1 MTLSLDYKTQT
12 PNCHLKDPAVPFLEP
27 QDLLELGAKLDANT
41 NRARKYLLLREDE
54 GHYCVRKS
62 KNHSCRSIV
71 PSKRYT
77 NP

>member
-12 PNCHLKDPAVPFLEP
+12 PDCHLRDPDVTFLEP

-41 NRARKYLLLREDE
+41 NRIRKYLLLREDE
-54 GHYCVRKS
+54 GHCVRKS
-62 KNHSCRSIV
+62 KSHSCRSIV

-77 NP
+77 SP

>member
-12 PNCHLKDPAVPFLEP
+12 PDCHLREPTVTFLEP

-54 GHYCVRKS
+54 GHCVRKS

-71 PSKRYT
+71 PFKRYT